1 MRFQALD
8 GWRGLSAI
16 LVALFHIPVLTS
28 FAALPFFR
36 HSFLFVD
43 FFFVLSGFV
52 ITFAYDDR
60 VTERSGFFGF
70 VIRRFGRLWP
80 LHVFMLCAMIG
91 LELVKLHLVQTYGG
105 GDQAPFTGRH
115 SVPLI
120 FSNLALVQA
129 ARPEPL
135 LSWNT
140 PSWSISTEFW
150 AYLLFALLRNAFGR
164 YDKIVSAAI
173 VLVSGVLIYGFSG
186 RGMDVV
192 AWLGFFRCL
201 CGFFTG
207 HLLFRLHQSA
217 PLGEWRPFRSGWIAT
232 AVEAAAILAVVLFV
246 SAAGRT
252 DYGILA
258 PLLFAAVIYVFASEA
273 GVLSSLLRSPPF
285 EILGRLSYSIYM
297 LHAVLFQGLTGF
309 ANFIEKRRDAAL
321 TVTLSEGAGDLGE
334 KTFIQFGNEGAM
346 LLLTLLL
353 LALVVA
359 IAVLTYR
366 YVENPSRRF
375 FNRWAASIESR
386 HVKPVEEPQRSP
398 RSPQGVTA
406 YSSRHR

>member
-1 MRFQALD
+1 MRFKALD

-28 FAALPFFR
+28 IAALPFFR

-52 ITFAYDDR
+52 ITFAYDER
-60 VTERSGFFGF
+60 VTARSGFFGF

-91 LELVKLHLVQTYGG
+91 LELVKLQLVHAYGG

-115 SVPLI
+115 SVSLI

-140 PSWSISTEFW
+140 PSWSISAEFW

-164 YDKIVSAAI
+164 YDRIASAAI
-173 VLVSGVLIYGFSG
+173 VLVSGILIYSFSR

-207 HLLFRLHQSA
+207 HLLFRLYRSA
-217 PLGEWRPFRSGWIAT
+217 PPGERRIFQDGWIAT
-232 AVEAAAILAVVLFV
+232 AMEVAAILAVVLFV
-246 SAAGRT
+246 SWAGRT

-258 PLLFAAVIYVFASEA
+258 PLLFAAVIYLFAAEA
-273 GVLSSLLRSPPF
+273 GAVSSLLRSPPF
-285 EILGRLSYSIYM
+285 ETLGRLSYSIYM

-309 ANFIEKRRDAAL
+309 ANFIEKRRDVAL
-321 TVTLSEGAGDLGE
+321 TVTLPEGAGDLGE
-334 KTFIQFGNEGAM
+334 KTLIRFGSDGAM

-353 LALVVA
+353 LALVVVL
-359 IAVLTYR
+359 AVLTYR
-366 YVENPSRRF
+366 YVESPGRRL
-375 FNRWAASIESR
+375 FNRWAGSIESR
-386 HVKPVEEPQRSP
+386 QVKPIEEPRRPP

-406 YSSRHR
+406 YSPRHR